1 MYETKKRVSE
11 AKLRAAH
18 MIEKKEKRAIRCL
31 SALCVMLSCLLVG
44 AIAELSGGTD
54 KAALVQG
61 MNGATLLS
69 ESAGGYVLVAVIS
82 FLVAVVF
89 TLLCERLHERNG
101 RMTKEKKEGTR

>member
-31 SALCVMLSCLLVG
+31 SALCVIFSCLLVG

-69 ESAGGYVLVAVIS
+69 ESTGGYVLVAVVS
-82 FLVAVVF
+82 FIAAVCL
-89 TLLCERLHERNG
+89 TLLCIKIREKSTCFGHG
-101 RMTKEKKEGTR
+101 KKEN

>member
-31 SALCVMLSCLLVG
+31 SALCVIFSCLLVG
-44 AIAELSGGTD
+44 AIAELSGGTG
-54 KAALVQG
+54 KEALVQG

-69 ESAGGYVLVAVIS
+69 ESTGGYVLVAVVS
-82 FLVAVVF
+82 FIAAVCL
-89 TLLCERLHERNG
+89 TLLCIKIR
-101 RMTKEKKEGTR
+101 EKSIHNEQGKNED

>member
-31 SALCVMLSCLLVG
+31 SALCVIFSCLLVG
-44 AIAELSGGTD
+44 AIAELSGGTG
-54 KAALVQG
+54 KEALVQG

-69 ESAGGYVLVAVIS
+69 ESTGGYV
-82 FLVAVVF
+82 FVAVVSF
-89 TLLCERLHERNG
+89 IAAVCLTLLCIKIREKNIHIEHG
-101 RMTKEKKEGTR
+101 KKED

>member
-31 SALCVMLSCLLVG
+31 SALCVMFSCLLVG
-44 AIAELSGGTD
+44 AIAELSGGTG
-54 KAALVQG
+54 KEALVQG

-69 ESAGGYVLVAVIS
+69 ENTGGYVLTAVVS
-82 FLVAVVF
+82 FLAAVCL
-89 TLLCERLHERNG
+89 TLLCIKMHERG
-101 RMTKEKKEGTR
+101 VRFGHGKKED

>member
-31 SALCVMLSCLLVG
+31 SALCVIFSCLLVG

-69 ESAGGYVLVAVIS
+69 ESAGGYV
-82 FLVAVVF
+82 FVAVVSFFAAVCF
-89 TLLCERLHERNG
+89 TLRCIKMHEKSTCFG
-101 RMTKEKKEGTR
+101 HGKKEN

>member
-31 SALCVMLSCLLVG
+31 SALCVIFSCLLVG
-44 AIAELSGGTD
+44 AIAELSGGTG
-54 KAALVQG
+54 KEALVQG

-69 ESAGGYVLVAVIS
+69 ESTGGYV
-82 FLVAVVF
+82 FVAVVSF
-89 TLLCERLHERNG
+89 IAAVCLTLLCIKMHEKSTCFG
-101 RMTKEKKEGTR
+101 HGKKEN